1 MGCKTTPN
9 VMRYIKPFRNLRGF
23 SFAYASSSYWITAST
38 TANQAS
44 LISIIVYLD
53 FAKYKDYYLYR

>member
-9 VMRYIKPFRNLRGF
+9 VMRYTEPFRNMRG
-23 SFAYASSSYWITAST
+23 FAYASSSYWIAAST
-38 TANQAS
+38 VANQAS

-53 FAKYKDYYLYR
+53 FAKHKDYYLYR